1 MDVGR
6 AGAGGRAEMRV
17 VILGFDGF
25 SPDLAFHWAGQGR
38 LPHLD
43 SMMARG
49 AWGPLRSVIHPIT
62 PAAWTSMVTGTNPGR
77 HGIFDFGVRC
87 DGRYEPRLATSRDCR
102 EPDMFGLL
110 SRAGR
115 RVGAFN
121 VPLTY
126 PPSGV
131 NGFMVTGMHTPH
143 LEAGCYPRA
152 LAGEIRQIAPD
163 YSIDVM
169 SYWYEQREAFVSDV
183 YRMLEARR
191 KAALHLW
198 RRYRPDLFMAV
209 FVAADRIQHALWAE
223 SFPSS
228 GEIEN
233 DVIGGEVFRVYKA
246 LDDILGEFQDELE
259 DGDVLF
265 LVSDHG
271 FGPLYKDVYLN
282 TFLQQTGLL
291 VTHPVK
297 RSGETRWYRYP
308 KRTLPHIPAIGSPG
322 KTIRSIDWSRTK
334 AYSHGMFGNVYIN
347 TAGREPAGIV
357 QPGSEFQAALG
368 QLVDELT
375 DFRDPQD
382 GQPVVDHI
390 LLGRELYRG
399 PAVTQAPDLV
409 LIMRNYAYMTRGG
422 REFDGDR
429 LVSAPKVN
437 HSGNHRLDGCLVVA
451 GQGVAPSGRLPCASI
466 MDICPT
472 VLGLLGANAPAHLD
486 GVPLTDVFPGRRLT
500 PPQREGVFREALPS
514 QGQANPT
521 GREFHADERAT
532 VESRLRGLGYL
543 D

>member
-1 MDVGR
+1 MK
-6 AGAGGRAEMRV
+6 V
-17 VILGFDGF
+17 VILGFDGY
-25 SPDLAFHWAGQGR
+25 SPDLAFRWADQGR
-38 LPHLD
+38 LPSLRA
-43 SMMARG
+43 MMARG

-77 HGIFDFGVRC
+77 HGIYDFGVRC
-87 DGRYEPRLATSRDCR
+87 EGRYEPRLATSRDCR
-102 EPDMFGLL
+102 EPNMFDLL

-121 VPLTY
+121 VPLSY

-152 LAGEIRQIAPD
+152 LAAEIRRVAPD

-169 SYWYEQREAFVSDV
+169 SYWYEQNEAFVADI

-223 SFPSS
+223 SFPPPEEP
-228 GEIEN
+228 GG
-233 DVIGGEVFRVYKA
+233 DTDGGEVFRAYKA
-246 LDDILGEFQDELE
+246 LDDILGEFLDELAEE
-259 DGDVLF
+259 DALF

-271 FGPLYKDVYLN
+271 FGPLHKDVYLN
-282 TFLQQTGLL
+282 TFLEQAGFL
-291 VTHPVK
+291 VTHPK
-297 RSGETRWYRYP
+297 KSSGHSDWRRYVP
-308 KRTLPHIPAIGSPG
+308 NLHRRFTASGSDDATLRT
-322 KTIRSIDWSRTK
+322 IDWSRSQ
-334 AYSHGMFGNVYIN
+334 AYSHGMFGNVFIN

-357 QPGSEFQAALG
+357 KPGPDLEATTRRVA
-368 QLVDELT
+368 DELT
-375 DFRDPQD
+375 RFLDPED
-382 GQPVVDHI
+382 GHPVVDHV
-390 LLGRELYRG
+390 LRGREIYRG
-399 PAVTQAPDLV
+399 PATAQAADLV
-409 LIMRNYAYMTRGG
+409 LIMRDYAYMTRGG
-422 REFDGDR
+422 REFDGGK

-451 GQGVAPSGRLPCASI
+451 GGDVPQNGRLPSASI

-472 VLGLLGANAPAHLD
+472 VLGLLGATIPATID
-486 GVPLTDVFPGRRLT
+486 GVPLREAFPGHRFSSLRQAVSSRESPPEIFRRSPAEEILQ
-500 PPQREGVFREALPS
+500 P
-514 QGQANPT
+514 
-521 GREFHADERAT
+521 DESAT
-532 VESRLRGLGYL
+532 IESRLRGLGYL